1 MLTDH
6 ASQLYQTE
14 PDGSK
19 QLSFSP
25 PVDFLTGLTGG
36 TVTAHE
42 CNIQLVVQMQRSNLW
57 SEGIGRK
64 VLKII
69 SLPPLMRGVVLV
81 SASYA

>member
-42 CNIQLVVQMQRSNLW
+42 CNIQLVVQMQRSNL
-57 SEGIGRK
+57 
-64 VLKII
+64 
-69 SLPPLMRGVVLV
+69 
-81 SASYA
+81 